1 MSDNPLIQ
9 DLIDNEAFPS
19 VSVALPTGGRW
30 YADDVIAA
38 DADPLDLPVGVL
50 GILAEQNYRDPWL
63 LLSGEAIPRMF
74 KSVCPSVIKANEL
87 CDLDLEAILLA
98 SRLVSYGP
106 KLELSHVC
114 DAKVEDAEA
123 NEAAA
128 KAKKQAMKEMK
139 VKVPYE
145 APEPIM
151 KPCGHENK
159 VTIDIN
165 EHILR
170 YDIITDEVVNDLFIY
185 ELKILPQKVHLRPMP
200 YHRTIEQMKE
210 GVAQE
215 KQMNSLAEV
224 KIEDLIIDADAIGR
238 YTRVI
243 DMASSSAVDNI
254 RACIHGIEQTDG
266 KIVNGPEFIR
276 EWLLALPT
284 TEAEGI
290 TDQINKISKWSLS
303 FSEIK
308 YKCGKCGH
316 ENMFRLE
323 LDANRLFGQ
332 AGDSTQPKKPSRK
345 SKTGAKKRR
354 IR

>member
-1 MSDNPLIQ
+1 MSSNPLIQ

-19 VSVALPTGGRW
+19 VGVALPTGGRW
-30 YADDVIAA
+30 YAADVIAA
-38 DADPLDLPVGVL
+38 GADPLDISVGVL

-74 KSVCPSVIKANEL
+74 KSVCPEIARANEL

-106 KLELSHVC
+106 KLELTHTC
-114 DAKVEDAEA
+114 ANMVEKEAEA
-123 NEAAA
+123 EA
-128 KAKKQAMKEMK
+128 
-139 VKVPYE
+139 E
-145 APEPIM
+145 AETPRETINA
-151 KPCGHENK
+151 PCDHEN
-159 VTIDIN
+159 TITLDIN

-170 YDIITDEVVNDLFIY
+170 YAIITDEQVDEQFVH
-185 ELKILPQKVHLRPMP
+185 ELGIANQKVHLRPMP

-210 GVAQE
+210 GVAQD

-224 KIEDLIIDADAIGR
+224 KIEDLIIDADAISK

-243 DMASSSAVDNI
+243 DMASSSAIDNI
-254 RACIHGIEQTDG
+254 AACIHAIEMSDG
-266 KIVNGPEFIR
+266 TLVGRDETIR

-284 TEAEGI
+284 VEAEGI
-290 TDQINKISKWSLS
+290 TNKINEVTKWSLS
-303 FSEIK
+303 FSEIT
-308 YKCGKCGH
+308 YKCGECDH

-345 SKTGAKKRR
+345 SKTGAKKRK

>member
-1 MSDNPLIQ
+1 MSTNPLIQ
-9 DLIDNEAFPS
+9 DLIENEAFPS
-19 VSVALPTGGRW
+19 VGVALPTGGRW
-30 YADDVIAA
+30 YADDVLA
-38 DADPLDLPVGVL
+38 DGADPMDLSVGVL

-74 KSVCPSVIKANEL
+74 KSVCPSIVKANEL
-87 CDLDLEAILLA
+87 CDLDLEVILLA

-106 KLELSHVC
+106 KLELIHVC
-114 DAKVEDAEA
+114 DNPVDKEVSDPKTPVGEDHPV
-123 NEAAA
+123 
-128 KAKKQAMKEMK
+128 
-139 VKVPYE
+139 VKL
-145 APEPIM
+145 
-151 KPCGHENK
+151 PCGQENNIE
-159 VTIDIN
+159 IDIN

-170 YDIITDEVVNDLFIY
+170 YGVIEDSVIDDMFVH
-185 ELKILPQKVHLRPMP
+185 ELSILPQKVHLRPMP

-215 KQMNSLAEV
+215 KQMNSLSEV

-254 RACIHGIEQTDG
+254 AACIHGIEQTDG
-266 KIVNGPEFIR
+266 QIVNGQEFIR

-284 TEAEGI
+284 AEAEGI
-290 TDQINKISKWSLS
+290 TDKINAITKWTLS
-303 FSEIK
+303 FSEIT
-308 YKCGKCGH
+308 YNCGACGH
-316 ENMFRLE
+316 ENKFRLE

-345 SKTGAKKRR
+345 SKTGAKRR
-354 IR
+354 KIR